1 MGKTLSEQEAE
12 KFLEQQGFPIVD
24 RELVKTSKQALEVAE
39 DIGYPIAMK
48 VYSPHILHKSDIGGV
63 HLDIRNEK
71 EVEKIFKKLMQIKHA
86 KGVIIQEYTKG
97 ISLLL
102 GLKEDP
108 SFGHALVVGSGGI
121 YTEIMKDVS
130 FRVCPITPKDA
141 QEMLQ
146 ELKMYPLLEGARG
159 KKKINKKKL
168 CKLLVK
174 LSTLVKKYPTIAEL
188 DINPLLVNEKESLIV
203 DARIKFN

>member
-1 MGKTLSEQEAE
+1 
-12 KFLEQQGFPIVD
+12 
-24 RELVKTSKQALEVAE
+24 
-39 DIGYPIAMK
+39 
-48 VYSPHILHKSDIGGV
+48 
-63 HLDIRNEK
+63 
-71 EVEKIFKKLMQIKHA
+71 
-86 KGVIIQEYTKG
+86 
-97 ISLLL
+97 
-102 GLKEDP
+102 
-108 SFGHALVVGSGGI
+108 
-121 YTEIMKDVS
+121 
-130 FRVCPITPKDA
+130 
-141 QEMLQ
+141 MLQ